1 MLFFQ
6 CNESSQQ
13 KVFWKF
19 FIFFFAEILEKH
31 QQIIFFFHIATS
43 WRTTLLLQ
51 RLLQSQVVTKP
62 GNYAELLLQKTPFF
76 PTQPHQL
83 LLQII
88 LLIIALFS
96 VIVDKST

>member
-1 MLFFQ
+1 MKQTQTKQSTKSVL
-6 CNESSQQ
+6 ESRC
-13 KVFWKF
+13 FDF
-19 FIFFFAEILEKH
+19 FFFAEILEKH

-51 RLLQSQVVTKP
+51 RLLKSQVVTKP

-83 LLQII
+83 LL
-88 LLIIALFS
+88 
-96 VIVDKST
+96 